1 MTNVPLDI
9 RSGYSRADMN
19 HPDFPAARHALDLE
33 VRASGPPMPTDAA
46 LFDLFVKDWHREDS
60 RPGSW
65 CMRIGA
71 IGKRAVYHLEYNPHG
86 DADWRTVFG
95 PGGWVEDA
103 KGNADAL
110 LKIAI
115 RARTRSGADA
125 GASSKQPKRVSATT
139 PADHEPDTSQQ
150 PLFRSAAVATE
161 IIALLDERSEQLKD
175 VSRYVTDRVDER
187 TVRCLIDFGFRHLEG
202 NVWLLVLQD
211 RGTWCTDEEAED
223 WGRDE
228 HQYFY
233 HSESRSVF
241 YDGDAPTE
249 SEDDEQRW
257 QEDGLAP
264 LRKASPP
271 AAQPRHPEPLL
282 PPLAPR
288 TRQPL
293 VRRPRLDT
301 YVAADDF
308 S

>member
-33 VRASGPPMPTDAA
+33 VRASGPPMPTDAEAA

-65 CMRIGA
+65 CMRIGS

-115 RARTRSGADA
+115 HAGSRSGADA
-125 GASSKQPKRVSATT
+125 GVSSKQPKRVSATT

-150 PLFRSAAVATE
+150 PLFPSAAVAAE
-161 IIALLDERSEQLKD
+161 IVAQLDERA
-175 VSRYVTDRVDER
+175 
-187 TVRCLIDFGFRHLEG
+187 
-202 NVWLLVLQD
+202 
-211 RGTWCTDEEAED
+211 EA
-223 WGRDE
+223 
-228 HQYFY
+228 
-233 HSESRSVF
+233 
-241 YDGDAPTE
+241 A
-249 SEDDEQRW
+249 SEDDDRDPFGDDDNGD
-257 QEDGLAP
+257 DGSRDYDDDPEA
-264 LRKASPP
+264 RDEWERE
-271 AAQPRHPEPLL
+271 AAQ
-282 PPLAPR
+282 
-288 TRQPL
+288 
-293 VRRPRLDT
+293 RRSETQRDCQGWSGSMTGRGPQQ
-301 YVAADDF
+301 
-308 S
+308 